1 LYYASILSIKLIAVL
16 ALQSFL
22 TVGVSLFF
30 SLVLYILKTLNN
42 KGAYTSIYLQNTIIF
57 GFLLR
62 FRLSFENKSTYSSYL
77 QFDILDTPKRKQQ
90 ISNNSDSVKKK
101 AQFKSIKHIMLNPS
115 SAAAAAIYMEM
126 VTGNLQASSNN
137 NSTGTALKVESHS
150 EAATEHHNT
159 SDSSTASSTSS
170 VFSNYESSETSK
182 ANQYTNNGFYANE
195 NQQSANAGAQKY
207 YQPGN
212 QNVYSNQLGQQQG
225 YDYYRQNGATGE
237 YTGTNCLESGPSSS
251 SPTYQS
257 QASTANSQT
266 ANPYSPGAF
275 LRYLRTTPIKQE
287 LTCKWI
293 DPDTREM
300 CGRAFYNM
308 HDVVT
313 HLTVDHVGAQD
324 STTQSHVCY
333 WENCCRELKAFKAK
347 YKLVNHI
354 RVHTGEKPFPCPF
367 IGCGKVFA
375 RSENLKIHKR
385 THTGKTKLYSLLFFV
400 SNHQPKS

>member
-1 LYYASILSIKLIAVL
+1 
-16 ALQSFL
+16 
-22 TVGVSLFF
+22 
-30 SLVLYILKTLNN
+30 
-42 KGAYTSIYLQNTIIF
+42 
-57 GFLLR
+57 
-62 FRLSFENKSTYSSYL
+62 
-77 QFDILDTPKRKQQ
+77 
-90 ISNNSDSVKKK
+90 
-101 AQFKSIKHIMLNPS
+101 MLNPS

-126 VTGNLQASSNN
+126 VTGNLQASSN
-137 NSTGTALKVESHS
+137 STAGALKAESHS
-150 EAATEHHNT
+150 SDHHRNETEHHNT
-159 SDSSTASSTSS
+159 SNSSTSS
-170 VFSNYESSETSK
+170 SSSAFYDEAVSNSK
-182 ANQYTNNGFYANE
+182 ANQYANSGFYSE
-195 NQQSANAGAQKY
+195 NQQAANSHKY
-207 YQPGN
+207 YQTN
-212 QNVYSNQLGQQQG
+212 QNVYANQQQQQQQQG
-225 YDYYRQNGATGE
+225 YDYYRQNGAESHYNGV
-237 YTGTNCLESGPSSS
+237 NMESGPSSS
-251 SPTYQS
+251 SPTYLS
-257 QASTANSQT
+257 QANANGQT

-300 CGRAFYNM
+300 CGRSFYNM

-324 STTQSHVCY
+324 STTQSHICY

-385 THTGKTKLYSLLFFV
+385 THTGKTLFFQNYLLLANPGIWFEFGV
-400 SNHQPKS
+400 NSNHLIAVDFFFNYVQIIKF